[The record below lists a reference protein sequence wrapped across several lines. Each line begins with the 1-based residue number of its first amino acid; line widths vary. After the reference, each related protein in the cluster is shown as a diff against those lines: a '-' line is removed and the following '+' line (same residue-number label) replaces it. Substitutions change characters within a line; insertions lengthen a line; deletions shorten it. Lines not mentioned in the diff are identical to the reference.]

1 MKKIQI
7 VDDEYVST
15 FGPNGL
21 HLGFISDGFDVSN
34 YDVKHTSHDEIYK
47 QAEDIF
53 KRDKKYPSTSYY
65 RLVVDKMPPEVEN
78 QINKIRLNLENQE
91 HKASDNKLI
100 IDWLTETYKDNEY
113 EFYSDQN
120 YDYQFVLMKYW
131 FKEDLN
137 DESLAEKYDF

>member
-1 MKKIQI
+1 
-7 VDDEYVST
+7 
-15 FGPNGL
+15 
-21 HLGFISDGFDVSN
+21 
-34 YDVKHTSHDEIYK
+34 
-47 QAEDIF
+47 
-53 KRDKKYPSTSYY
+53 
-65 RLVVDKMPPEVEN
+65 MPPEVEN